1 MVLVGRGKGRRETP
15 HFQVSSSQFDSFD
28 SLFDSFE
35 TFETSQDGQN
45 VATARFG
52 SLKVNHPR

>member
-1 MVLVGRGKGRRETP
+1 MVLVGRGKRRRETP
-15 HFQVSSSQFDSFD
+15 HFLVSSNQFDSFD
-28 SLFDSFE
+28 S
-35 TFETSQDGQN
+35 FETSQDGPN

>member
-1 MVLVGRGKGRRETP
+1 MVLVGRGKRRRETP

-28 SLFDSFE
+28 SFDS
-35 TFETSQDGQN
+35 FETSQDGQN